1 MPIFVYKGYDM
12 STGAAK
18 NGKLQADSL
27 KAARQ
32 ILRSKEKVIPA
43 ELKEELAVNAKGSGF
58 KLFSKKTVT
67 DVDLAIMTRQFATL
81 QAAQVPLD
89 ECLRALTEQVEDVL
103 LRNTLSAVREGVSEG
118 KSLGVSMAEFPNIFN
133 NLYVNMVKA
142 GEVSGKL
149 DLVLERLADFIEYQ
163 VEVKGK
169 VSSAMAYPGIMITLS
184 ILIIVYLFTSVVP
197 KLQKV
202 FISMKV
208 KLPWYTEIIIDVSEF
223 IQHKWYILVGVIALA
238 LLIFRSWYNSDKG
251 RRRFDAFSLK
261 APIFGAILT
270 RVNISKF
277 TKTLSTLLGSGV
289 PIISA
294 LEITKN
300 VISNKVLS
308 DVVEE
313 AKVAVQEGNTLASVL
328 SKNPVFPPLV
338 SHMIT
343 TGEKTGELE
352 TMLQHVAKAYDAE
365 VERKIDT
372 MISLIEPAMIVVLG
386 IIVVIIILALLV
398 PMFSVMGQMR

>member
-1 MPIFVYKGYDM
+1 MPIFVYKGYDIK
-12 STGAAK
+12 TGAPK
-18 NGKLQADSL
+18 KGKLEADSI
-27 KAARQ
+27 KAARA
-32 ILRSKEKVIPA
+32 ILRSKEKIIPA
-43 ELKEELAVNAKGSGF
+43 EVKEEMTVASKKSSGG
-58 KLFSKKTVT
+58 LFQKKTVSLI
-67 DVDLAIMTRQFATL
+67 DIAIMTRQFATL

-89 ECLRALTEQVEDVL
+89 ECLKALTEQVEDML
-103 LRNTLSAVREGVSEG
+103 LRNTLSAIRDRVSEG
-118 KSLGVSMAEFPNIFN
+118 KSLGIAMADFPNIFD

-142 GEVSGKL
+142 GEMSGQL
-149 DLVLERLADFIEYQ
+149 DVVLERLADFIEYQ

-169 VSSAMAYPGIMITLS
+169 IVSAMAYPGIMIGMS
-184 ILIIVYLFTSVVP
+184 VMIIIYLFTSVVP

-202 FISMKV
+202 FVTMKA
-208 KLPWYTEIIIDVSEF
+208 KLPWYTETIIGISEF
-223 IQHKWYILVGVIALA
+223 IQNKWYIIIGAIALVY
-238 LLIFRSWYNSDKG
+238 LLFKSWHGSKKG
-251 RRRFDAFSLK
+251 RRTFDAFSLK
-261 APIFGAILT
+261 VPVFGAIIT

-289 PIISA
+289 PIIEA

-300 VISNKVLS
+300 VISNSILS

-328 SKNPVFPPLV
+328 GQSSIFPPLV
-338 SHMIT
+338 SHMIS

-365 VERKIDT
+365 VERKIDA
-372 MISLIEPAMIVVLG
+372 MISLIEPLMIVFLG
-386 IIVVIIILALLV
+386 GVVVIIVLAMLV